1 MGSSAM
7 ELEHE
12 TQSLLGQVVDATVI
26 SSLRR
31 SAAQS
36 LDMHL
41 WAAAS
46 SAKRTDACGLEQA
59 SMWLRSC
66 FTLRLPGLRGNR
78 INSVS
83 TASGQ
88 CGTSN
93 TAAASVPCCDSLV
106 TGRASCRYRANQA
119 AGSTMSGLAYST
131 AKWVT
136 CFVIGVTIALA
147 AFAVHLSVENTAG
160 FKHWATLKLMEKG
173 WTGAALLLYATMNA
187 LLVMVAVCVTLFVAP
202 AAAGSGI
209 AECKAYLNGID
220 IPGIFYLNTLV
231 AKLVGTI
238 GAVAGG
244 LAVGKE
250 GPLVHAGAC
259 IATLISQGG
268 PQGCQLPWFRHFWND
283 QDRGEMVVTGAAAGV
298 AAAFRSPVG
307 GVLFALEEMSSWW
320 RNALMWR
327 VFFTTAVVSVTV
339 RMLIKASC
347 SSDGQCGFF
356 GSGGFIIFEV
366 KQGQEEY
373 QVYELVPMLLLGV
386 IGGLSGSAFI
396 SLTSRLASWRRRHL
410 TPWGVRGRLAEAL
423 LLSLLTSSASF
434 MLPLAFSC
442 QVCPDQPGIV
452 CPQTSP
458 FATSPSSPMPK
469 PSSLPLPS
477 TPPGPAPVTNP
488 ASHAG
493 NFITFGC
500 PGPNQYSDLA
510 TLFLNTQAR
519 ACLPPPCP
527 PPPPHAPAAVLQ
539 ILILLLAV
547 SDDAIRNLFSS
558 QTKREYTVTA
568 LVTFVSVF
576 FVLAVLTYGVACPTG
591 FFVPSILCGAAYGR
605 LVGIFVADLQPL
617 QHVDEGTYALLGA
630 ASFLGGSMRITM
642 CTCVLLLELT
652 NNLALLPLIMLVL
665 LVAKVGGGPRAPN
678 PYPPPRL
685 PGLTQAVGDGT
696 GVAPLYNEQM
706 RLKGLPFLAP
716 SPSPVLRHIS
726 AKECCGRP
734 PVAFN
739 QVEQVRH
746 KPVLGNTFHSV
757 RVGHLVAVLKA
768 CHHNG
773 FPVMHTAADGNSAIL
788 GVLLRQHLLLLLSTG
803 RAFQSTPGAGE
814 ASSRVA
820 SSYSITDFHKPVSSP
835 GLSIQDITLSTEQ
848 LALYLDLGPY
858 VNHSVHVVQEDASLS
873 KCYTLFRSLGLR
885 HLCVVPRAHAV
896 VGMLCRED
904 LLPDTIERRL
914 EAGGGSYAP
923 DGSLS
928 FGMSPRSYQH
938 SPAALGQSRPG
949 TPGHPA
955 RSTSPAA
962 MLPSRLRPPAAH
974 GPSHLAPDLESSGD
988 AAAQDAGMPQ
998 GSSYANGPSGMA
1010 GRAAL
1015 GRALVASGGTL
1026 LVLGGATIAV
1036 SSVSMAV
1043 TRFVVDRN
1051 KKKYMVACPVC
1062 HAKQKV
1068 SCDVCRG
1075 ERTLRYQPAKAPQ
1088 PTNTFGPQLSACAMC
1103 EGCGEQT
1110 CPNCTG
1116 SGETLPLPAGCYLG
1130 RV

>member
-46 SAKRTDACGLEQA
+46 SAKR
-59 SMWLRSC
+59 
-66 FTLRLPGLRGNR
+66 
-78 INSVS
+78 
-83 TASGQ
+83 
-88 CGTSN
+88 
-93 TAAASVPCCDSLV
+93 
-106 TGRASCRYRANQA
+106 
-119 AGSTMSGLAYST
+119 
-131 AKWVT
+131 
-136 CFVIGVTIALA
+136 VTIALA

-259 IATLISQGG
+259 IATLIS
-268 PQGCQLPWFRHFWND
+268 

-442 QVCPDQPGIV
+442 Q
-452 CPQTSP
+452 
-458 FATSPSSPMPK
+458 
-469 PSSLPLPS
+469 
-477 TPPGPAPVTNP
+477 
-488 ASHAG
+488 
-493 NFITFGC
+493 
-500 PGPNQYSDLA
+500 
-510 TLFLNTQAR
+510 
-519 ACLPPPCP
+519 
-527 PPPPHAPAAVLQ
+527 
-539 ILILLLAV
+539 
-547 SDDAIRNLFSS
+547 DDAIRNLFSS

-665 LVAKVGGGPRAPN
+665 LVAK
-678 PYPPPRL
+678 
-685 PGLTQAVGDGT
+685 AVGDGT

-739 QVEQVRH
+739 QVEQV
-746 KPVLGNTFHSV
+746 
-757 RVGHLVAVLKA
+757 GHLVAVLKA

-773 FPVMHTAADGNSAIL
+773 FPVMHTATDGNSAIL

-835 GLSIQDITLSTEQ
+835 GLSIQDITRLIAP
-848 LALYLDLGPY
+848 ALRRMPPSASATHFSAAWASDTY
-858 VNHSVHVVQEDASLS
+858 VWCPGEVNDNRAGLPGARDVTPAKGVTARVV
-873 KCYTLFRSLGLR
+873 
-885 HLCVVPRAHAV
+885 RAHAV

-955 RSTSPAA
+955 RSASPAA
-962 MLPSRLRPPAAH
+962 MLPSRLRPAAAH
-974 GPSHLAPDLESSGD
+974 GPSHLATDLESSGD
-988 AAAQDAGMPQ
+988 AAAQDAGIPQ
-998 GSSYANGPSGMA
+998 GSSYANGQVVRRYA
-1010 GRAAL
+1010 LNIRCKEVRAEQSAQAHAPL
-1015 GRALVASGGTL
+1015 SC
-1026 LVLGGATIAV
+1026 ATGKA
-1036 SSVSMAV
+1036 A
-1043 TRFVVDRN
+1043 
-1051 KKKYMVACPVC
+1051 
-1062 HAKQKV
+1062 
-1068 SCDVCRG
+1068 
-1075 ERTLRYQPAKAPQ
+1075 QPCQ
-1088 PTNTFGPQLSACAMC
+1088 S
-1103 EGCGEQT
+1103 
-1110 CPNCTG
+1110 
-1116 SGETLPLPAGCYLG
+1116 
-1130 RV
+1130 